1 MPMISE
7 QDQQAIREM
16 FEEGLKGDVTIT
28 HFTQQESKLFVP
40 GRQECAY
47 CEETR
52 ELLEEVAGLS
62 DKVHLVVRDI
72 HTDTPEAQEMGVA
85 RVPATILQGQ
95 AKGTV
100 RFYGIPA
107 GYEFSNLIHG
117 LVEVSSGEV
126 ELSNETE
133 RVLTG
138 LDQDLHIQ
146 VFVTPT

>member
-7 QDQQAIREM
+7 QDQQAIRDL
-16 FEEGLKGDVTIT
+16 FADGLKGDVTIT

-40 GRQECAY
+40 GQQDCTY
-47 CEETR
+47 CKETR

-62 DKVHLVVRDI
+62 DKLHLVVKDMRD
-72 HTDTPEAQEMGVA
+72 DAADAEQMGIA
-85 RVPATILQGQ
+85 RVPATVLQGQ

-100 RFYGIPA
+100 RYYGIPA

-126 ELSNETE
+126 ELSRETTKT
-133 RVLTG
+133 LAG
-138 LDQDLHIQ
+138 LQQDLHLQ